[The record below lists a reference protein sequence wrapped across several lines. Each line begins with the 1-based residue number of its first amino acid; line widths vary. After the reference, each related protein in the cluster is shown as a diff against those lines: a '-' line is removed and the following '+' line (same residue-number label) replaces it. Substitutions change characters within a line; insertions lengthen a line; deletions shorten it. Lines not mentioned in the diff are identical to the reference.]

1 MFKVKNTILSEDIAT
16 AQFACDVTRCKGACC
31 VVGDAGAPV
40 SREEV
45 PVLRKAYRLLKAELR
60 DRARETVEEEGLIKG
75 NNVSGYELNC
85 TDEKECVF
93 VQYNKEGV
101 AQCAIQKAYYEGR
114 FNWEKPLSCHLYPI
128 RLKRIND
135 FEYANFEYIPS
146 LCSAGCQNGERE
158 GVYLSEFLEKPLVRR
173 YGREWYG
180 EFLRACEE
188 VRQKNAEVAKV

>member
-1 MFKVKNTILSEDIAT
+1 MFKVRNTILSEDIAT

-40 SREEV
+40 SREEI
-45 PVLRKAYRLLKAELR
+45 PVLRKAYRLLKDELR
-60 DRARETVEEEGLIKG
+60 GRARETVEAEGLMKG
-75 NNVSGYELNC
+75 NNVTGYELNC

-93 VQYNKEGV
+93 VQYNEEGV

-114 FNWEKPLSCHLYPI
+114 ISWEKPLSCHLYPI
-128 RLKRIND
+128 RLKKIND

-146 LCSAGCQNGERE
+146 LCSAGCQNGEQE
-158 GVYLSEFLEKPLVRR
+158 GVYLSEFLEEPLVRR
-173 YGREWYG
+173 YGPEWYG

-188 VRQKNAEVAKV
+188 VRQKDAEVAKV